1 MIDRKQLIKSISS
14 EATEWRRDLHRKPQT
29 MYEEVFASDFVSG
42 KLTEWGISHE
52 RGIARTGV
60 VASIEGRRNQSGRA
74 VAFRADMDAL
84 NITEQSGQPWS
95 SLTPGK
101 MHG

>member
-1 MIDRKQLIKSISS
+1 MTNREQLIQSISA
-14 EATEWRRDLHRKPQT
+14 EATEWRRELHRNPQT
-29 MYEEVFASDFVSG
+29 MYEEEFASAFIAK

-74 VAFRADMDAL
+74 VAFRA
-84 NITEQSGQPWS
+84 T
-95 SLTPGK
+95 
-101 MHG
+101 